1 MHTLAIVATILSAQ
15 IDAILTQLKPKAR
28 MTEEAFISSYIVDD
42 DILVIKLHGKLDAA
56 TSPEFNAEVDKHF
69 QQGKRKI
76 IIDCSHLGYISS
88 FGIGTL
94 VTLQAR
100 LRKQGGEV
108 KLTSMQAIVAEVFKI
123 VRLDRLLEMYG
134 DIEFARES
142 FYE

>member
-1 MHTLAIVATILSAQ
+1 MA
-15 IDAILTQLKPKAR
+15 D
-28 MTEEAFISSYIVDD
+28 EAFISSYVVDD

-56 TSPEFNAEVDKHF
+56 TSPEFTTEVDKHF

-94 VTLQAR
+94 VTLQTR

-108 KLTSMQAIVAEVFKI
+108 KLASIQAMVAEVFKI

>member
-1 MHTLAIVATILSAQ
+1 
-15 IDAILTQLKPKAR
+15 
-28 MTEEAFISSYIVDD
+28 MTEEAFISSYVVDK
-42 DILVIKLHGKLDAA
+42 DILIIKLHGKLDAA
-56 TSPEFNAEVDKHF
+56 TSPEFNAEVEQHF

-76 IIDCSHLGYISS
+76 IIDCAYLGYISS

-108 KLTSMQAIVAEVFKI
+108 KLAAVQGIVAEVLKI

-142 FYE
+142 FDE

>member
-1 MHTLAIVATILSAQ
+1 
-15 IDAILTQLKPKAR
+15 
-28 MTEEAFISSYIVDD
+28 MTEEAFISSYVIDD

-56 TSPEFNAEVDKHF
+56 TSPEFSAEVDKHF

-76 IIDCSHLGYISS
+76 IIDCAHLGYISS

-94 VTLQAR
+94 VTLQTR

-108 KLTSMQAIVAEVFKI
+108 KLASIQALVADVFRI
-123 VRLDRLLEMYG
+123 AHLDRLLDIYG

>member
-1 MHTLAIVATILSAQ
+1 
-15 IDAILTQLKPKAR
+15 
-28 MTEEAFISSYIVDD
+28 MTEEAFISSYVVDE

-56 TSPEFNAEVDKHF
+56 TSPEFNAEVEKHF

-76 IIDCSHLGYISS
+76 IIDCAYLGYISS

-108 KLTSMQAIVAEVFKI
+108 KLAAVQGIVAEVLKI

-142 FYE
+142 FHE